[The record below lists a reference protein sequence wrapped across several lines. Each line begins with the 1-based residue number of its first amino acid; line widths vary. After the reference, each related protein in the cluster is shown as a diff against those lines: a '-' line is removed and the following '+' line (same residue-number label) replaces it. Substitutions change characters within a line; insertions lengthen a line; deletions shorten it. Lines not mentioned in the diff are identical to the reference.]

1 MEIKLKPIGLIHSP
15 YKTKQE
21 MPIQAYASK
30 EVAEIEVFKEYVD
43 GLKDIEGFSHIILLY
58 WFHKSKGY
66 SLHVKPF
73 LDKNFRGIFACRHP
87 NRPNPI
93 GVSTVKLL
101 ERRGNILRVEGIDAL
116 DGTPL
121 IDIKPYVPKFDERKG
136 AKAGWLDG
144 KL

>member
-1 MEIKLKPIGLIHSP
+1 MEIRLKPIGVIHSP
-15 YKTKQE
+15 YKAKQE
-21 MPIQAYASK
+21 MPIQTYISK
-30 EVAEIEVFKEYVD
+30 EVAEIEVFEEYVD
-43 GLKDIEGFSHIILLY
+43 GLKDIEGFSYIILLY
-58 WFHKSKGY
+58 WFHKSKRR

-73 LDKNFRGIFACRHP
+73 LDDNLHGIFACRHP

-93 GVSTVKLL
+93 GISTVKLL
-101 ERRGNILRVEGIDAL
+101 ERRRNILLVEGVDTL

-136 AKAGWLDG
+136 AKAGWLEG

>member
-1 MEIKLKPIGLIHSP
+1 MEIKLKPIGVIHSP

-66 SLHVKPF
+66 SLHVNPSWIRISVEF
-73 LDKNFRGIFACRHP
+73 LP
-87 NRPNPI
+87 
-93 GVSTVKLL
+93 V
-101 ERRGNILRVEGIDAL
+101 
-116 DGTPL
+116 
-121 IDIKPYVPKFDERKG
+121 DIQTDQTR
-136 AKAGWLDG
+136 
-144 KL
+144 